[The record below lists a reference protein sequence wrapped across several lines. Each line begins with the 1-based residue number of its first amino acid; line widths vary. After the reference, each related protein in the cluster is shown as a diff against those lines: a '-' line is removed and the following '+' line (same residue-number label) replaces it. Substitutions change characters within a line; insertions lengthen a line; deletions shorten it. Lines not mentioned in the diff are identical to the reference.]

1 MNWRRGVDAPDRIH
15 YDEPPPGGALT
26 MVCRLLL
33 LTVIL
38 VMTVAGGSARL
49 ASTPIG
55 LSLFFSDGTMAPLTL
70 VGDAPRYLQ
79 EVDIIATVP
88 SATDDGIDPII
99 EQGDLSRLDWTG
111 VHQVEEDWRPS
122 GDGTFQRQ
130 RFYRG
135 ARWMEGPSS
144 VRVFP
149 ANDMGEILDDPLV
162 LQAGR
167 DDRLQPSDDA
177 FVRRFVAR
185 QIATGCPAVGDCTG
199 ASFTAQGL
207 VQLRHALKVERR
219 ARTLPADTRQLVLRW
234 SEDPLAERSVELLQ
248 MPADSAPFAYG
259 FDVQIT
265 PVGTPAAG
273 DYYVPGEVATFR
285 LMFRDGAGTLLHPPA
300 SLPTYGQFFRGE
312 VTSGLRYFDN
322 FRLNPTTFYAL
333 KHRES
338 NMIATLSGPTDQL
351 KVPLGVVTLDKLFAP
366 VIEGATVGLDG
377 YSGLAS
383 GVPPFGVTFGGLFDP
398 AVWDTPVSNLVSFTI
413 PADAR
418 PGTYVAAVK
427 ARRDYAG
434 QALNRG
440 ATTTIQVGSAT
451 PTTYT
456 LKTIPCTTCHTGPS
470 ALARINHGLDDRRA
484 CFTCHATLE
493 VEPDT
498 ALDIRV
504 HMVHDRSRRFAGD
517 INNCLTCHL
526 STPQGPARGLLQ

>member
-1 MNWRRGVDAPDRIH
+1 
-15 YDEPPPGGALT
+15 
-26 MVCRLLL
+26 MVYRSLL
-33 LTVIL
+33 LTFIL

-55 LSLFFSDGTMAPLTL
+55 LSLFFSDGAMAPLTL

-79 EVDIIATVP
+79 EIDVIATVP
-88 SATDDGIDPII
+88 SATDDGIDPVIA
-99 EQGDLSRLDWTG
+99 QGDLSRLDWTG
-111 VHQVEEDWRPS
+111 VHQVDEDWRPS
-122 GDGTFQRQ
+122 GDGTFMRQ

-135 ARWMEGPSS
+135 ARWMDGPSS
-144 VRVFP
+144 FKVFP
-149 ANDMGEILDDPLV
+149 ANDAGEIFDDPLV
-162 LQAGR
+162 LQAGE
-167 DDRLQPSDDA
+167 DDRLQPSNDA

-199 ASFTAQGL
+199 AAFTAQGL
-207 VQLRHALKVERR
+207 VQLRHALKADER
-219 ARTLPADTRQLVLRW
+219 ATTLPANTRQLVLKW
-234 SEDPLAERSVELLQ
+234 SEDPQAARRVDVSHV
-248 MPADSAPFAYG
+248 PADSAPFAYG
-259 FDVQIT
+259 FEVQIT

-273 DYYVPGEVATFR
+273 DFYVPGEVATFR
-285 LMFRDGAGTLLHPPA
+285 LTFRDGAGTLLYPPG

-322 FRLNPTTFYAL
+322 FRLSPTTFYAL

-351 KVPLGVVTLDKLFAP
+351 KVPLGVVGLDQLFAP
-366 VIEGATVGLDG
+366 AINVATVGLDG
-377 YSGLAS
+377 YSALAA
-383 GVPPFGVTFGGLFDP
+383 GVPPFGVTFGGLFFP
-398 AVWDTPVSNLVSFTI
+398 PLWETPVSDLVSFTI

-418 PGTYVAAVK
+418 PGTYVAAIK
-427 ARRDYAG
+427 ARRDYG
-434 QALNRG
+434 GEALNRG
-440 ATTTIQVGSAT
+440 ATTTIQVGSPT

-484 CFTCHATLE
+484 CFACHGALV

-504 HMVHDRSRRFAGD
+504 HMVHDRSRRFPGD
-517 INNCLTCHL
+517 VNNCLTCHL
-526 STPQGPARGLLQ
+526 STPAGPARGVQ